1 MFASSDSEQVRE
13 AFEAADE
20 DGSGALDVEE
30 LRLVIEALHLTMTVE
45 EIEREIGTAADN
57 NGDGELSVDF
67 ETFSAWWQEHESSPG
82 DDNVIYTGVC
92 SVQYV
97 LL

>member
-57 NGDGELSVDF
+57 NGDGELSVDL
-67 ETFSAWWQEHESSPG
+67 ETFSAWWKRHESTPG
-82 DDNVIYTGVC
+82 DNK
-92 SVQYV
+92 
-97 LL
+97 